1 MYLEL
6 VVVVFVLIIFQSASH
21 DYNYENYN
29 KLAASTICNLASKD
43 IEDWWFIIFHDIEDW
58 LLFWNIIST
67 L

>member
-1 MYLEL
+1 VYLEL

-43 IEDWWFIIFHDIEDW
+43 IED
-58 LLFWNIIST
+58 
-67 L
+67 